1 MPKKEKIKGFRIA
14 QKEIGLTYSCP
25 RSGEC
30 CNMSTEEKARGEHLP
45 DCNCDNPIHTHQELI
60 DFLDEKGINQY
71 IIGKEHHKSGK
82 VHWHVY
88 VKYDNVID
96 SIDPRIFDCNR
107 VHPNIVKGKAG
118 KGWMAY
124 CTKEKEY
131 ETNFYAT
138 DPFKKAMMCSNVD
151 EAIDMLWQTR
161 TEDMC
166 KQGDRIEENLRR
178 RMTTKA
184 TEPRYDGPY
193 PSEFYPTDWKP
204 ETHSLLIVGPPG
216 LNKTQF
222 AKYLLRHMYGDYDY
236 VKGDLEPLKKCRW
249 DKPIL
254 FDEVHM
260 LGSDRKYVDPEQS
273 KEITDVE
280 NGGTIHMRF
289 KNVSIPPGV
298 KRVFV
303 HNKLH
308 PFRNPSD
315 AVYGRRVHTHVINGP
330 CAEAMAASVHAS
342 QAALHATAAATHAA
356 NAVTQMSEREMSV
369 RQTMEARHRKTISTQ
384 KGKLEKDSA
393 DGKRPLSKFICAELI
408 QTDEQKLE
416 RNEDDDFIYF
426 ARQ

>member
-1 MPKKEKIKGFRIA
+1 MPKREKIKGFRIA

-60 DFLDEKGINQY
+60 DFLDEKGVNQY

-138 DPFKKAMMCSNVD
+138 DPFKKAMMCETAD
-151 EAIDMLWQTR
+151 EAIDVLWQTR

-178 RMTTKA
+178 RMSKKCTA
-184 TEPRYDGPY
+184 TQYDGPY
-193 PSEFYPTDWKP
+193 PEEFFPKGWSP
-204 ETHSLLIVGPPG
+204 ETHSLLLVGAPG

-222 AKYLLRHMYGDYDY
+222 ARYLLSHMFGDYDY
-236 VKGDLEPLKKCRW
+236 IKGDLEPLRKCRF
-249 DKPIL
+249 DKPLL

-260 LGSDRKYVDPEQS
+260 LGSALRPVDPEQS
-273 KEITDVE
+273 KEITDIE
-280 NGGTIHMRF
+280 SGGTIHSRF
-289 KNVSIPPGV
+289 KNIQIPPGV
-298 KRVFV
+298 KRVFI
-303 HNKLH
+303 HNIER
-308 PFRNPSD
+308 PFRNPNG
-315 AVYGRRVHTHVINGP
+315 AVYGRRLHTHVISGP
-330 CAEAMAASVHAS
+330 CAEAAHEAAAAALHAT
-342 QAALHATAAATHAA
+342 QAALHATAAETHAA
-356 NAVTQMSEREMSV
+356 NVVTQMNEMSV
-369 RQTMEARHRKTISTQ
+369 RQTTEARHRRSIATQ
-384 KGKLEKDSA
+384 KRKLEKDSA
-393 DGKRPLSKFICAELI
+393 HGKGPAFTLDQFMVPGPSSQAPYLAT
-408 QTDEQKLE
+408 Q
-416 RNEDDDFIYF
+416 
-426 ARQ
+426 